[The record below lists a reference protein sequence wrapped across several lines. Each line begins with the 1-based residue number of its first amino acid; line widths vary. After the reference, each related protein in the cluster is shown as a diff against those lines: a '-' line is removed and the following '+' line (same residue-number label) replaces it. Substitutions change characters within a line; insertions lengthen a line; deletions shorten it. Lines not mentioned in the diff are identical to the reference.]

1 MAFQD
6 MEAGRAPFRDGT
18 GSSRDSLIFGS
29 TATRDLPRIVWAD
42 PTEAEATAGVQVLR
56 RHGFDVRHV
65 GSAAELRDLID
76 EGEAD
81 LILLEVVWPDD
92 DGLSLCKDLTE
103 AGAPPVIIYSAST
116 DSVDCITGLEFG
128 ADDFVCKSAHPLEL
142 LARVR
147 ALMRRLN
154 RAPRDRRKAPEG
166 WRFYEA
172 LRCVIGPSGK
182 TAYLSA
188 TDAQVLRALIARPK
202 QVVSRAQLLDGLEA
216 GADVTAR
223 AVDTRVTRLR
233 RALNRCDGGG
243 FLIKT
248 LRGGGYALAALMED
262 APDGAVILRGGA
274 GEIAA

>member
-6 MEAGRAPFRDGT
+6 MEAAGSAFGDGLVA
-18 GSSRDSLIFGS
+18 GRDSLVFG
-29 TATRDLPRIVWAD
+29 TPANRGLARIVWAD
-42 PTEAEATAGVQVLR
+42 PGEADTSAGVQVLR
-56 RHGFDVRHV
+56 RHGFEVRHV
-65 GSAAELRDLID
+65 TSPGALRDLID
-76 EGEAD
+76 EDEVE

-92 DGLSLCKDLTE
+92 DGLSLCKDLAVE
-103 AGAPPVIIYSAST
+103 GGPPVIIYSAST
-116 DSVDCITGLEFG
+116 NSVDCITGLEFG
-128 ADDFVCKSAHPLEL
+128 ADDFVCKQAHPLEL

-147 ALMRRLN
+147 ALMRRLS
-154 RAPRDRRKAPEG
+154 RGPRGRKRTPEG

-188 TDAQVLRALIARPK
+188 TDAHVLSALIARPK
-202 QVVSRAQLLDGLEA
+202 QIVSRRDLLDGLEP

-248 LRGGGYALAALMED
+248 LRGGGYALGALMED
-262 APDGAVILRGGA
+262 GPDGAVILRGGA
-274 GEIAA
+274 GEVAA